1 MIGNTSPLLLLF
13 GIIGLLL
20 LAVGV
25 IAAVITYVGK
35 SREKDRAEA
44 LAEERARPGSL
55 LNPDTPPARAA
66 PEPAAVS
73 EAPAHPGEVMRVI
86 RDQETGRVLVQVGGK
101 QYAHIREIHDA
112 QVGRR
117 VLWAIAD
124 LVRFTGGMAT
134 NPQAVRSVLD
144 AVPAQKES
152 PARADA
158 PTREPG
164 PISGSVPSASPS
176 LPPAQ
181 PSASVSRPQP
191 VSNAPSLS
199 TPRKRYS
206 MVDYFR
212 QGFQRQGSAEPV
224 PSMTSFIDEIEEI
237 LQASLLALPAPLP
250 YEVHVLGGENGVLR
264 IEVGNSAYN
273 SPDEVPDPQ
282 IRQLIKSAVAEW
294 EKR

>member
-1 MIGNTSPLLLLF
+1 MNTSPALLLF

-20 LAVGV
+20 LAVGM

-35 SREKDRAEA
+35 SREKERAQA

-55 LNPDTPPARAA
+55 LNPDTPPAPVP

-144 AVPAQKES
+144 AE
-152 PARADA
+152 PARADIPA
-158 PTREPG
+158 REPR
-164 PISGSVPSASPS
+164 PVAASTPPN
-176 LPPAQ
+176 LPPVQ
-181 PSASVSRPQP
+181 PGAQP
-191 VSNAPSLS
+191 VSSAPPLS
-199 TPRKRYS
+199 TPRKRYN

-212 QGFQRQGSAEPV
+212 QGFQRQETSGPV
-224 PSMTSFIDEIEEI
+224 PGSTSFIDEIEEI
-237 LQASLLALPAPLP
+237 LQASLLSLPAPLP
-250 YEVHVLGGENGVLR
+250 YEVHVLSGENGVLR
-264 IEVGNSAYN
+264 IEVGNNSYS

>member
-1 MIGNTSPLLLLF
+1 MIGNTSPVLLLF

-20 LAVGV
+20 LAVGM
-25 IAAVITYVGK
+25 IAAVITYVGR
-35 SREKDRAEA
+35 SREKDRAQA

-55 LNPDTPPARAA
+55 LNSDTPLAPAAPGLAA

-86 RDQETGRVLVQVGGK
+86 RDQDTGRVLVQVDGK

-112 QVGRR
+112 QIGRR

-134 NPQAVRSVLD
+134 NPQAVRSVLN
-144 AVPAQKES
+144 AAPTQAATPAQK
-152 PARADA
+152 
-158 PTREPG
+158 PG
-164 PISGSVPSASPS
+164 PISGSVPVAPSS
-176 LPPAQ
+176 LPSVR
-181 PSASVSRPQP
+181 PSDPVSRTQP
-191 VSNAPSLS
+191 VSSAPPLS

-212 QGFQRQGSAEPV
+212 QGFQRQETSEPV
-224 PSMTSFIDEIEEI
+224 SSSTSFIDEIEAI
-237 LQASLLALPAPLP
+237 LQASLLTLPTPLP
-250 YEVHVLGGENGVLR
+250 YEVHMLSGENGLLR
-264 IEVGNSAYN
+264 IEVGSNSYG

-282 IRQLIKSAVAEW
+282 IRQLIKAAVSEW

>member
-35 SREKDRAEA
+35 SREKDRAQA

-55 LNPDTPPARAA
+55 LNPDTPPAPAA

-144 AVPAQKES
+144 AAPAQANA
-152 PARADA
+152 PA
-158 PTREPG
+158 REPG
-164 PISGSVPSASPS
+164 PVAASAPPVAPT
-176 LPPAQ
+176 LPPTQ
-181 PSASVSRPQP
+181 PGAPVPRPQP
-191 VSNAPSLS
+191 ASSAPPLP

-212 QGFQRQGSAEPV
+212 QGFQRQGSAEPA
-224 PSMTSFIDEIEEI
+224 PSSTSFIDEIEEI
-237 LQASLLALPAPLP
+237 LQASLLALPASLP

-264 IEVGNSAYN
+264 IEVGNSTYN

>member
-1 MIGNTSPLLLLF
+1 MIGNTSPVLLLF

-35 SREKDRAEA
+35 SREKDRAQA
-44 LAEERARPGSL
+44 LAEERARPGSP
-55 LNPDTPPARAA
+55 LNLNTPPEAAA
-66 PEPAAVS
+66 PALAAHEPASLS

-86 RDQETGRVLVQVGGK
+86 RDRDTGRVLVQVDGK
-101 QYAHIREIHDA
+101 QYTHIREIHDA

-144 AVPAQKES
+144 AAPTQVDTPARTSS
-152 PARADA
+152 PAATSA
-158 PTREPG
+158 PPK
-164 PISGSVPSASPS
+164 

-181 PSASVSRPQP
+181 PRAPVSRPQP
-191 VSNAPSLS
+191 VSSAPPPVS
-199 TPRKRYS
+199 TPRRRYS

-212 QGFQRQGSAEPV
+212 QGFQRQEISEPI
-224 PSMTSFIDEIEEI
+224 SSSTSFIDEIEAI
-237 LQASLLALPAPLP
+237 LQSSLLALPRPLP
-250 YEVHVLGGENGVLR
+250 YEVHMLSGENGLLR
-264 IEVGNSAYN
+264 IEVGTSVYG
-273 SPDEVPDPQ
+273 SPDEVPNPQ